1 MKKYNVLIVD
11 DILMNRIL
19 LKEVLFEIAK
29 EIKEAENGLEALEK
43 IKQGNI
49 DVVFMDI
56 EMPKMNG
63 LETTQYIR
71 NKMPSPINS
80 IPVIAL
86 TAHNPLDF
94 FEDYSTAGFND
105 IITKPYSFDKVKNA
119 IISLNNKA

>member
-1 MKKYNVLIVD
+1 MKKFTVLIVD

-19 LKEVLFEIAK
+19 LKEVLSEIAK
-29 EIKEAENGLEALEK
+29 EIKEAENGLEAIEK
-43 IKQGNI
+43 IKQGDI

-80 IPVIAL
+80 IPIIAL

-105 IITKPYSFDKVKNA
+105 IITKPYSFEKIKNA
-119 IISLNNKA
+119 ITSLTNED